1 MASREVLEGVI
12 ERLRKATLKS
22 TGEEFQQTPKNLEA
36 LEKGHKRVVH
46 QIGEL
51 NKRESKLII
60 DRDKAKESAKNALE
74 RVSEMENKQYVKQ
87 SASAVRVKPE
97 KVSGSGN
104 DTDFRAFLDLFE
116 ACARMN
122 GWNEGGKA
130 IQMIL
135 CSRRVTGALTRAWWK
150 LFAKHRHASSSRSR

>member
-1 MASREVLEGVI
+1 MWLVESVVGHFSSVVVVVISRRYERKVYSLVAAVGLDEMASREVLEGVI

-22 TGEEFQQTPKNLEA
+22 TGEEFQQTQKNLEA
-36 LEKGHKRVVH
+36 LEKEHKRVVH

-87 SASAVRVKPE
+87 SAAAARVKPE

-104 DTDFRAFLDLFE
+104 DTDFRAYF
-116 ACARMN
+116 
-122 GWNEGGKA
+122 GP
-130 IQMIL
+130 
-135 CSRRVTGALTRAWWK
+135 V
-150 LFAKHRHASSSRSR
+150 